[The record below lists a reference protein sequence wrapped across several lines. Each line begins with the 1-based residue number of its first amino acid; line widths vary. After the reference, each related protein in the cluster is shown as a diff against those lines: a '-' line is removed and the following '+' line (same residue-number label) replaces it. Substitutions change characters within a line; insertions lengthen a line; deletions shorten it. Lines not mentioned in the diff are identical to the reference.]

1 MKFID
6 ETNKISIEF
15 EEKDTMEQKK
25 MAFNAFFFICN
36 LVKEL
41 QNKNS

>member
-6 ETNKISIEF
+6 GTDKISIEF
-15 EEKDTMEQKK
+15 EEKDTNEQKK

-41 QNKNS
+41 QKKKS